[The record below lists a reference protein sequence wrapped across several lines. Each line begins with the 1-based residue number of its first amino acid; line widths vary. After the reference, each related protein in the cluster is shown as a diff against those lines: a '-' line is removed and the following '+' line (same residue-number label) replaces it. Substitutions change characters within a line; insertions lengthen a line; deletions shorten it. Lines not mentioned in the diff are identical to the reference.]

1 MSDGGVCRNYSDR
14 NIIQGHWTISP
25 LRPLMKLNNILELFK
40 DEKNLIFVYVGDNAF
55 GLS

>member
-14 NIIQGHWTISP
+14 NINQGHWTISP

-55 GLS
+55 GIS

>member
-1 MSDGGVCRNYSDR
+1 
-14 NIIQGHWTISP
+14 
-25 LRPLMKLNNILELFK
+25 MKLNNILELFK